1 MFCTF
6 VALLLMETG
15 QPALIYLI
23 PFTLI
28 PVCLWGFFEG
38 TLGKINAP
46 VVSFCARQLGL
57 KEFTE
62 SRDDGHPCNIYW
74 HSIVFPD
81 MNSVVKS
88 GARVNKFP
96 GKFFFNVKN
105 IF

>member
-38 TLGKINAP
+38 TLGKMWRGEI
-46 VVSFCARQLGL
+46 
-57 KEFTE
+57 
-62 SRDDGHPCNIYW
+62 
-74 HSIVFPD
+74 
-81 MNSVVKS
+81 
-88 GARVNKFP
+88 
-96 GKFFFNVKN
+96 
-105 IF
+105 